1 MRVSKHMYR
10 LFSISTTCR
19 GVQEAEMEVKPTMS
33 EKKMVTWTARKKKRE
48 IVSDGSKK
56 NLTQKT

>member
-1 MRVSKHMYR
+1 MRVSKHMYK

-33 EKKMVTWTARKKKRE
+33 EKKMVTWTAREKNGKL
-48 IVSDGSKK
+48 SLMAQKK

>member
-1 MRVSKHMYR
+1 MSKHMYR

-33 EKKMVTWTARKKKRE
+33 EKKMVTWTARKKNRKL
-48 IVSDGSKK
+48 SLMAQKK
-56 NLTQKT
+56 I

>member
-1 MRVSKHMYR
+1 MSKHMYR

-33 EKKMVTWTARKKKRE
+33 EKKMVTWTARKKNGKL
-48 IVSDGSKK
+48 SLMAQKK